1 MITPFFI
8 SQWKRLPLV
17 FRQAFFYGMIGGCSF
32 VLDFCLY
39 LLQTRIFHIYF
50 LIANVCSFFV
60 VGTLNFF
67 SNRRWT
73 FGNNT
78 KTRLNDYTK
87 FFVIAGTGVVLNTSI
102 LAGLVRIFSFHDVVA
117 KVVAA
122 GIVFFWNFGMNR
134 RWTFRHQEGPALV
147 LPL

>member
-1 MITPFFI
+1 MQMFVRL
-8 SQWKRLPLV
+8 WRRLPLV
-17 FRQAFFYGMIGGCSF
+17 FRQACFYGLIGGSSF

-39 LLQTRIFHIYF
+39 LLQTRVFHIYF
-50 LIANVCSFFV
+50 LVANVCSFFV

-67 SNRRWT
+67 ANRRWT
-73 FGNNT
+73 FRHNT
-78 KTRLNDYTK
+78 KARLRDYTK
-87 FFVIAGTGVVLNTSI
+87 FFVIAGTGVVLNTGI
-102 LAGLVRIFSFHDVVA
+102 LAGFVQIFALHDVAA

-134 RWTFRHQEGPALV
+134 WWTFRHHEGPTIA